1 MLKIS
6 LTHKHTHSLSHTHT
20 HALISGSAVSF
31 LPVTIVR
38 NGIKRVMP
46 FVFSFHCS
54 DSTSQVETDD
64 PKHPGL
70 VVIIIFHILMNEDC
84 IKFSRLDLNNH
95 LVNTNSQITGSRGL
109 CNKINCLSTWAG
121 YICYNSDADVFVWS
135 PSEHYRSF
143 ACFVIQR

>member
-1 MLKIS
+1 MTL
-6 LTHKHTHSLSHTHT
+6 
-20 HALISGSAVSF
+20 
-31 LPVTIVR
+31 
-38 NGIKRVMP
+38 
-46 FVFSFHCS
+46 VFSFHCG

-64 PKHPGL
+64 PKHPSL

-121 YICYNSDADVFVWS
+121 YIYYNSDANVSVWS

-143 ACFVIQR
+143 ICLLCYLKMNQKNMIFYIIFKCSVDWFTKLESG